1 MISSLNI
8 SILNFKNNM
17 LNLSPWISPD
27 KNTGVG
33 SQPFLSPGDLPNAG
47 IKPRSPAL
55 QADYLPSETPVE
67 PYKYLIKG

>member
-8 SILNFKNNM
+8 SVLNFKNNM
-17 LNLSPWISPD
+17 LNLSPWNSPE

-33 SQPFLSPGDLPNAG
+33 SQPFLSPGDLSNAG

-55 QADYLPSETPVE
+55 QANSLPSERPGK
-67 PYKYLIKG
+67 P

>member
-1 MISSLNI
+1 MPDSLQPHGLQPTGSSVHE
-8 SILNFKNNM
+8 ILQARILKWVAIPS
-17 LNLSPWISPD
+17 SPE
-27 KNTGVG
+27 
-33 SQPFLSPGDLPNAG
+33 DLPDAG